1 MRCLQL
7 AVDPTPTPHFVL
19 CACVLQVAL
28 RTKGIQFSQYPVED
42 EASLT
47 RTLQQLLADS
57 TVRGRTHRPTQ
68 HSPTTSNNC
77 WPRFIAWID

>member
-1 MRCLQL
+1 M
-7 AVDPTPTPHFVL
+7 DPTPTPHSVL
-19 CACVLQVAL
+19 CARVLQVAL

-57 TVRGRTHRPTQ
+57 TVSEHTQ
-68 HSPTTSNNC
+68 HSLTNSNNC
-77 WPRFIAWID
+77 RPRFIAWID